1 LLPQLV
7 AQGFESFA
15 RVILMCFSLFSKP
28 VSRPPA
34 ARWCAL
40 LLFVLL
46 TGTSMG
52 ALPSVRLAWDPNP
65 ESNIKGY
72 RIYYGQT
79 GLGQTN
85 VVDVGN
91 QTSGSV
97 TNLAFATPYF
107 FYVTAYNVFDLES
120 DPSAVLTHTTRSR
133 VPLGLSID
141 GYLIALAPSAVTLR
155 ARLSGD
161 LLPGAS
167 PSINWQQGSGP
178 VSLVMTAADS
188 LAPTVQFEA
197 PGQYSFLVTVTEGA
211 TSLAAFVS
219 VDVIASDP
227 STGGDHLQL
236 EPPVFLF
243 DGIVLSWNSRPGYS
257 YDIGFKRDLNDRFW
271 VVLARDIASQ
281 GYLTYWIDDAGLASS
296 PAGFFTIFNSP

>member
-1 LLPQLV
+1 
-7 AQGFESFA
+7 
-15 RVILMCFSLFSKP
+15 MCLSLFSKTIGRLP
-28 VSRPPA
+28 LVRLFVP
-34 ARWCAL
+34 

-65 ESNIKGY
+65 EANIKGY

-85 VVDVGN
+85 YVDVGN

-120 DPSAVLTHTTRSR
+120 DPSAVLTHTTRAR

-141 GYLIALAPSAVTLR
+141 GYLIALAPSEVTLR
-155 ARLSGD
+155 ATLTGD
-161 LLPGAS
+161 ILPDA
-167 PSINWQQGSGP
+167 NVQVAWQQGAGP
-178 VSLVMTAADS
+178 LVVMTGANT
-188 LAPTVQFEA
+188 LAPTMRFDT
-197 PGQYSFLVTVTEGA
+197 PGYYSFHLTAEDGA
-211 TSLAAFVS
+211 TSLAGSVS
-219 VDVIASDP
+219 LDVIASEP

-236 EPPVFLF
+236 ESPMYLF
-243 DGIVLSWNSRPGYS
+243 DGIVLSWKSRPGYY

-281 GYLTYWIDDAGLASS
+281 GYLTYWIDDAGLAST
-296 PAGFFTIFNSP
+296 PAGFFTVFKSP